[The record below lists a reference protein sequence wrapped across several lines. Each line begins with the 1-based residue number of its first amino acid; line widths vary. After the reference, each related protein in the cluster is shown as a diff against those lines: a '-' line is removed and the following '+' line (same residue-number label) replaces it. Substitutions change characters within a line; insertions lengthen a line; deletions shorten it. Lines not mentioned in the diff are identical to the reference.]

1 MRGPTNGAHEMT
13 HPADEALKGIED
25 NFHTAVEALLLLLD
39 KHGADTLRLAM
50 EEAIEIHAAE
60 QED

>member
-1 MRGPTNGAHEMT
+1 MT